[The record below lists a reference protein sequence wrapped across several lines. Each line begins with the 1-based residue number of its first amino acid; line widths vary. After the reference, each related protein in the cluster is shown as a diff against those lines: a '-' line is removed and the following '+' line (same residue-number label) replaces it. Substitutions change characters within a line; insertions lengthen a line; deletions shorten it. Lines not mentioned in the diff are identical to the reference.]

1 MARTVNQAFEEFM
14 RDSVNLDRDIVA
26 AARASRDNLLDNIA
40 DFSGKDGF
48 FTLYRNSNSYFG
60 SFARK
65 TKCRELD
72 DIDLMVEMDLGAATY
87 NQLAPWNNISIN
99 IDSDIAIQRLCSHP
113 GKTTLN
119 SRSVLERFKY
129 KLEKTFCYSRSKLYR
144 EGEVVRLKLMS
155 KTWSFD
161 IVPCVKTESE
171 YDGKSYFLIPNGKGD
186 WQKTDPFLDHQ
197 RVTSVNQSRDGRL
210 LELIRLCKK
219 WNNVKHAKTI
229 PSYLLETMLV
239 NFAESTSS
247 LNRNLDF
254 RFSDALAYI
263 AEHIYFAVKDMKGI
277 QGNINSLTLGEQYSI
292 KQKAQND
299 NNKARQ
305 AWEYEKNGNHR
316 QAINLWREIFGEEF
330 PRYDG

>member
-48 FTLYRNSNSYFG
+48 FRLYRNSNSYFG
-60 SFARK
+60 SFARQ

-72 DIDLMVEMDLGAATY
+72 DIDLMVEMNMEGATY
-87 NQLAPWNNISIN
+87 SQFAPWNNIQIK
-99 IDSDIAIQRLCSHP
+99 IDSSIAIQRLCSHSND
-113 GKTTLN
+113 TLN

-129 KLEKTFCYSRSKLYR
+129 RLERRYCYSRSKLFR
-144 EGEVVRLKLMS
+144 NGEVVRLNLTS
-155 KTWSFD
+155 KPWAFD
-161 IVPCVKTESE
+161 IVPCFRTGVE
-171 YDGKSYFLIPNGKGD
+171 YDGRSYFLIPNGKGD

-247 LNRNLDF
+247 LSRNLDF

-263 AEHIYFAVKDMKGI
+263 AEHIYFAVNDMKGI
-277 QGNINSLTLGEQYSI
+277 QGDINSLAFEERYAIS
-292 KQKAQND
+292 QKAQND
-299 NNKARQ
+299 RNKARQ